1 MNKKKVFSYL
11 FIGLLA
17 AGATGTVTSCKDYD
31 DDINS
36 LQKQIKA
43 NADKIAEIEKLVKG
57 GSVITNVAQ
66 SETGVTVTLSNGK
79 SFNLTNGKD
88 GAQGAQGIQ
97 GEPGKPG
104 TAWTIGEDG
113 YWYCD
118 GKKTDNLARGP
129 KGEQGEQGI
138 QGEPGAAA
146 SVEYYVPNPE
156 THHFDIYKD
165 GKKVKDSGISFVSA
179 ENNTITATLD
189 SARKNLILSG
199 LAGYSDDVV
208 ISLTGNLTSLVFMPK
223 LYMDGIET
231 VNYPYLAG
239 TTLVA
244 KDQSGLKNHQ
254 GKSISGNIVDY
265 QSNLLPNDPITA
277 TGGEDYVYGPTWT
290 VQYHMN
296 PANANTEYSDV
307 KGYNVLQPEV
317 MYVKTRA
324 EQNTAKVL
332 GVTSPEKKDNGAAAF
347 LNDNGILTAGLKIA
361 HPDKLNA
368 DPTSK
373 TYQKDNTIA
382 LQVKSK
388 DNKLATEEATITSD
402 YALLNPLKAKLEA
415 LAWAIKP
422 MYGKMDL
429 DKRTETGDEKGLKDF
444 GDANE
449 KVHIW
454 DSPKEALADTRG
466 AALELY
472 YNGDI
477 DLKQYINIHYAVQNY
492 KEYGKTNEFK
502 SMTLD
507 EAREWGLTYEFKLV
521 DYKVD
526 GNKTADSKFATWKDE
541 ANGVLKANNVDEN
554 GNPAKDNRA
563 AIDREPLVQVLVKNA
578 DGNVVLDGYILLHIT
593 EKAPEDKIATL
604 DTYPAGDAQF
614 DLCNA
619 VDGVQTTWS
628 QFNKFVLSDF
638 FTEVDANGL
647 KKEEFDAMYTPEV
660 LKPNVGVTAEGNQ
673 KDQLRL
679 YATTDGKTFKE
690 AELGD
695 LVYVANDKGTTNH
708 TWTWTLSEEEVE
720 KLTHHAAKYPVTV
733 TRYFRYNLKEAVVGT
748 KIAPYK
754 YIYVKVTVNLTR
766 KQNTAVA
773 LTEKISNHWFDAV
786 TGADGGKTAIVN
798 DIHEPI
804 SGGYANTFNNSIAKT
819 FVGNKAATG
828 TLTNKYYFVP
838 KNVTITAQNGK
849 TYTITAKSSA
859 TDTKWNALVDK
870 YVEKH
875 TDVYDETKLA
885 DQLNACAVDYN
896 EGVFTNNALYA
907 VYNGVYTKIATLTQD
922 GASAGQLKLI
932 NNAATKD
939 VLNAIGY
946 KANHGNIADEL
957 RTYVGVIA
965 SSGCGVA
972 VPVTDGSFL
981 VSWQRPINL
990 NTIAPQQVIDA
1001 KEDGNIIYLSDLLN
1015 LYDWRND
1022 SMEGANKWYWAYY
1035 GVKAV
1040 TVNVNPSVVETNMHQ
1055 ANEDTFVKLGT
1066 ITKKAELYTHDG
1078 TSTVNKGAKK
1088 FTFDLSAYNS
1098 SDKNQDLLN
1107 KIAADK
1113 AIFGAIY
1120 YKNNG
1125 ENVTKFTLKI
1135 PVTISYTWGDFYTT
1149 LVVTVDRTKNN

>member
-11 FIGLLA
+11 FIGLLTV
-17 AGATGTVTSCKDYD
+17 GATGTVTSCKDYD

-36 LQKQIKA
+36 LQEQIKA

-129 KGEQGEQGI
+129 KGEQGI

-231 VNYPYLAG
+231 VNYPYLTG

-254 GKSISGNIVDY
+254 GKSISGDIVDY
-265 QSNLLPNDPITA
+265 LSNLLPNKPVTA
-277 TGGEDYVYGPTWT
+277 TGGKEYVYGPTWT

-307 KGYNVLQPEV
+307 KGFNVLQPEV

-324 EQNTAKVL
+324 EEDPAKVL

-361 HPDKLNA
+361 HPDKLNGA
-368 DPTSK
+368 PTSL

-388 DNKLATEEATITSD
+388 DNKLATEDATITSD

-422 MYGKMDL
+422 MYGQMDL
-429 DKRTETGDEKGLKDF
+429 SKRTETGDELGLADF
-444 GDANE
+444 GDADK

-454 DSPKEALADTRG
+454 DSPAEALSDARG

-477 DLKQYINIHYAVQNY
+477 DLKQYINIHYAVQDY
-492 KEYGKTNEFK
+492 TKLDKAFK
-502 SMTLD
+502 SDVMDLD
-507 EAREWGLTYEFKLV
+507 QAREWGLTYEFKLV

-660 LKPNVGVTAEGNQ
+660 LQENVGTTGEGNL
-673 KDQLRL
+673 KDKLKL

-708 TWTWTLSEEEVE
+708 TWTWTLTEEEVE

-870 YVEKH
+870 YVANH
-875 TDVYDETKLA
+875 SDVYDEAKLA

-1055 ANEDTFVKLGT
+1055 ANENTFVKLGT

-1098 SDKNQDLLN
+1098 SDKNQQLLD

>member
-17 AGATGTVTSCKDYD
+17 VGATGTVTSCKDYD
-31 DDINS
+31 DDINN
-36 LQKQIKA
+36 LQGQIKA

-199 LAGYSDDVV
+199 LTGYSDDVV

-231 VNYPYLAG
+231 VNYPYLTG

-254 GKSISGNIVDY
+254 GKSIAGDIVDY

-277 TGGEDYVYGPTWT
+277 TGGEEYVYGPTWT

-307 KGYNVLQPEV
+307 KGFNVLQPEV

-324 EQNTAKVL
+324 EQDQAKVL

-347 LNDNGILTAGLKIA
+347 LNSNGILTAGLKIA
-361 HPDKLNA
+361 HPDKLQP

-373 TYQKDNTIA
+373 EYQKDNTIA

-388 DNKLATEEATITSD
+388 DNKLATEDATITSD
-402 YALLNPLKAKLEA
+402 YALINPLKAKLEA

-422 MYGKMDL
+422 MYGEMDL
-429 DKRTETGDEKGLKDF
+429 EKRTQTGDEMGLAGF
-444 GDANE
+444 GDANA

-454 DSPKEALADTRG
+454 DSPKEALADARG

-477 DLKQYINIHYAVQNY
+477 DLKQYINIHYAVQDY
-492 KEYGKTNEFK
+492 KAYGKSNEFK

-660 LKPNVGVTAEGNQ
+660 RTENAGTTADGN
-673 KDQLRL
+673 KFDYLTL
-679 YATTDGKTFKE
+679 YTTTDGKTFTE
-690 AELGD
+690 SELGD
-695 LVYVANDKGTTNH
+695 LAYVANSEGTTNH

-720 KLTHHAAKYPVTV
+720 NLTHHKTKYPVTV

-828 TLTNKYYFVP
+828 NLENKYYFVP
-838 KNVTITAQNGK
+838 EDIEITAQNGK
-849 TYTITAKSSA
+849 KYTITAGDA
-859 TDTKWNALVDK
+859 ARHANGAYNHLYDK
-870 YVEKH
+870 YVANDIDKYNKATLTE
-875 TDVYDETKLA
+875 D
-885 DQLNACAVDYN
+885 LNACAIDYGKGAFYN
-896 EGVFTNNALYA
+896 DKLYA
-907 VYNGVYTKIATLTQD
+907 VYNGNYTQIASLDQKT
-922 GASAGQLKLI
+922 GELKLI
-932 NNAATKD
+932 NNQPAKD

-946 KANHGNIADEL
+946 EKNHANIAKEL

-965 SSGCGVA
+965 SNACGVA

-1035 GVKAV
+1035 GVNAV

-1055 ANEDTFVKLGT
+1055 ADENTFVKLGT

-1078 TSTVNKGAKK
+1078 KATVNKGAKK

-1098 SDKNQDLLN
+1098 SENNQALLD

-1135 PVTISYTWGDFYTT
+1135 PVTISYTWGDFYTE
-1149 LVVTVDRTKNN
+1149 LIVTVDRTKNN

>member
-1 MNKKKVFSYL
+1 MKKTVLSVMML
-11 FIGLLA
+11 SALTVV
-17 AGATGTVTSCKDYD
+17 ATSLTSCKDYD
-31 DDINS
+31 DDINN
-36 LQKQIKA
+36 LQEQITA
-43 NADKIAEIEKLVKG
+43 NANKIAEIEKLIKG

-66 SETGVTVTLSNGK
+66 SDNGVTVTLSDGK

-88 GAQGAQGIQ
+88 GA
-97 GEPGKPG
+97 EGKPG
-104 TAWTIGEDG
+104 TAWTIGDDG
-113 YWYCD
+113 YWYKD
-118 GKKTDNLARGP
+118 GTKTTYYALGT
-129 KGEQGEQGI
+129 KGEGTS
-138 QGEPGAAA
+138 A
-146 SVEYYVPNPE
+146 SSYEYYVPNAQ
-156 THHFDIYKD
+156 THKFEIWKD
-165 GKKVKDSGISFVSA
+165 GKKVKDTDIYFANTSNG
-179 ENNTITATLD
+179 TITGTLD
-189 SARKNLILSG
+189 TNAKNLILSG
-199 LAGYSDDVV
+199 LSGYSDDVV

-231 VNYPYLAG
+231 VNYPYLTG

-244 KDQSGLKNHQ
+244 KDLSGLKNHQ
-254 GKSISGNIVDY
+254 DKPIAGDIVDY

-277 TGGEDYVYGPTWT
+277 TGGKDYVYGPTWT

-296 PANANTEYSDV
+296 PANANTEYADV
-307 KGYNVLQPEV
+307 VGYNVLEPEV
-317 MYVKTRA
+317 QYVKSRA
-324 EQNTAKVL
+324 AAEAL

-347 LNDNGILTAGLKIA
+347 LNSNGILTAGLKIA
-361 HPDKLNA
+361 HPDKLNGT
-368 DPTSK
+368 PTSA

-388 DNKLATEEATITSD
+388 DNKLATEDATVTSD

-422 MYGKMDL
+422 MYGEMDL
-429 DKRTETGDEKGLKDF
+429 EKRTQTGDEKGLAEF
-444 GDANE
+444 GHQNA

-454 DSPKEALADTRG
+454 DSPKEALADNRG

-477 DLKQYINIHYAVQNY
+477 DLKQYINIHYAVQDY
-492 KEYGKTNEFK
+492 KRLDKAYVNST
-502 SMTLD
+502 MTLD
-507 EAREWGLTYEFKLV
+507 QAREWGLTYEFKLV

-660 LKPNVGVTAEGNQ
+660 LQENVGTTGEGNQ
-673 KDQLRL
+673 KDYLKL
-679 YATTDGKTFKE
+679 YTTTDGKKFTE
-690 AELGD
+690 DELGV
-695 LVYVANDKGTTNH
+695 LAYVANDKGTTNH

-773 LTEKISNHWFDAV
+773 LTEKNSNHWFDAV

-804 SGGYANTFNNSIAKT
+804 SGNYANTFNNSIAKT
-819 FVGNKAATG
+819 FVGNKATTG

-870 YVEKH
+870 YVENH
-875 TDVYDETKLA
+875 ADVYDETKLA

-907 VYNGVYTKIATLTQD
+907 EYNGIYTKIAILTQD
-922 GASAGQLKLI
+922 GKSAGWLKLI
-932 NNAATKD
+932 NNSATKD

-1035 GVKAV
+1035 GVNAV

-1055 ANEDTFVKLGT
+1055 ADENTFVKLGT

-1078 TSTVNKGAKK
+1078 TATVNKGAKK

-1098 SDKNQDLLN
+1098 SDKNQALLD